1 MSALKIHHHP
11 AKTSAQSSAGR
22 PPLLFVHGAYTHAG
36 SWQHRF
42 IPFFNALGYD
52 CHALDLSG
60 HGQSGGRER
69 LHDFGL
75 ADYTEDLAYAVSRLD
90 EAPVLIGH
98 SMGTLVVE
106 RYLALPDARAIAAAL
121 LAPVPPTGTG
131 GSAARIALQEPDFFH
146 EMPKAVAGKPTAN
159 TLRVMARLYFSPDVR
174 PEDTEQ
180 FMPLIADESDSAVAE
195 MVTLAF
201 RRAVRRRD
209 LPVLVMGGSHDA
221 IFPAS
226 MLHFTAAPWRAR
238 TVVIQ
243 RAGHMLLLDPQWEDA
258 ATALAE
264 WLAVLPS
271 EHLSE
276 VALEAAV

>member
-1 MSALKIHHHP
+1 MNALKIHHHP
-11 AKTSAQSSAGR
+11 APAPSGR

-42 IPFFNALGYD
+42 IPFFNELGYD

-60 HGQSGGRER
+60 HGASGGRER

-75 ADYTEDLAYAVSRLD
+75 ADYTRDLAEAVSRLD

-98 SMGTLVVE
+98 SMGALVVE
-106 RYLALPDARAIAAAL
+106 TYLASAQGRAVAAAL

-131 GSAARIALQEPDFFH
+131 GSAARIALREPDFFH
-146 EMPKAVAGKPTAN
+146 ELPRIIAGTPTAH
-159 TLRVMARLYFSPDVR
+159 TLRVMTRLYFSPDLG

-180 FMPLIADESDSAVAE
+180 FLPLIGDESDSAVAE

-201 RRAVRRRD
+201 RRAVRRPN

-221 IFPAS
+221 IFQAS
-226 MLHFTAAPWRAR
+226 MLHFTAAAWRAR
-238 TVVIQ
+238 TAVID
-243 RAGHMLLLDPQWEDA
+243 RAGHMLILDPQWATAA
-258 ATALAE
+258 ATLAD
-264 WLAVLPS
+264 WLAGLPAVGAR
-271 EHLSE
+271 EE
-276 VALEAAV
+276 ALQAAV